1 MCASPG
7 VKLIMVFAKNCKR
20 SGNWELRG
28 GRRYTEKR
36 LGHEQGQAE
45 NVRPESSDFLEE
57 MEFGRRN

>member
-1 MCASPG
+1 
-7 VKLIMVFAKNCKR
+7 MVFAKNCKG

-28 GRRYTEKR
+28 GKRYAEKS

-45 NVRPESSDFLEE
+45 NIRLESNDFLEE